1 MTRALVTR
9 PKEDSADLI
18 RALEQRGIEVLA
30 EPLLTIRRKAGI
42 EIDTKGVQ
50 ALLFTSANGARA
62 FAETSPIR
70 ELPALAVG
78 DATATA
84 LRDLGFA
91 RVDSAGGDVED
102 LERLARRRLDPT
114 RGKLLHAAGSSVAGD
129 LSGRLQAAGFEVE
142 RVQLYDADPADALS
156 ETARAEIA
164 AGRIDWVLVFS
175 PRTAATFA
183 SVIERAGLA
192 EAARKM
198 TLVALSEA
206 VAKATSL
213 AFRRVAVAAEPTQAA
228 LLATVDGLTAKPPMT
243 ETRPAAP
250 TEKRSRFVPIAA
262 TAIVAAAAIAAAIVL
277 TREKPATVAVP
288 VDLSPV
294 LQRLD
299 RIEASVAALGQRVDG
314 VAGEA
319 RQAGAKASAAAEAA
333 AARPADAP
341 TGAAPVDLGPIE
353 QKLAGLER
361 ALADVSRRAT
371 ASSDTEKRLAEV
383 ERLAKAER
391 NVDAAALAA
400 LKLGDA
406 LNAGRP
412 YKAELALLANTP
424 GIEAE
429 VKILMARAE
438 TGVSSRAS
446 LVERFP
452 AAAAAAARDADR
464 GDDLLSQAIAKL
476 KGLVQIRRVAPGD
489 DLDGRL
495 ASAEMLLKA
504 GDLAA
509 ALAVLDGLPEGAVR
523 ALAPWRADAQARLE
537 AERALD
543 RATLAVATARAG

>member
-1 MTRALVTR
+1 MRPRRRCATWGSPGSTAPAATSRTWNAWRGAGSIRPAASCCTR
-9 PKEDSADLI
+9 P
-18 RALEQRGIEVLA
+18 
-30 EPLLTIRRKAGI
+30 
-42 EIDTKGVQ
+42 
-50 ALLFTSANGARA
+50 
-62 FAETSPIR
+62 
-70 ELPALAVG
+70 
-78 DATATA
+78 
-84 LRDLGFA
+84 
-91 RVDSAGGDVED
+91 
-102 LERLARRRLDPT
+102 
-114 RGKLLHAAGSSVAGD
+114 GSSVAGD
-129 LSGRLQAAGFEVE
+129 LSGRLQAAGFEIE

-156 ETARAEIA
+156 EAARAEIA

-250 TEKRSRFVPIAA
+250 AETRSRFVPIAA
-262 TAIVAAAAIAAAIVL
+262 TAIVAAAAIAATIVL
-277 TREKPATVAVP
+277 TREKPAMVAAP

-333 AARPADAP
+333 AARPADTP
-341 TGAAPVDLGPIE
+341 AAVPVDLGPIE

-412 YKAELALLANTP
+412 YKAELALFANTP

-438 TGVSSRAS
+438 TGVPSRAS
-446 LVERFP
+446 LVGRFA

-476 KGLVQIRRVAPGD
+476 KGLVQIRRLAPGD

-509 ALAVLDGLPEGAVR
+509 ALAALDGLPEGAAR